1 MNSGTA
7 EGSPGY
13 TFTEASLAR
22 VVFTADDVARTRFSP
37 APAPL
42 LETTMALAELRR
54 MATSRAP
61 GRVIPWLSEA
71 RLAFPA
77 SARPLL
83 DLIGPRGPWLFFAN
97 SVTPNMD
104 EALETLRAMPPELLR
119 MELGAVWE
127 YRPGRPPAWVRQ
139 LADGD
144 REARDVLVR
153 ALSDLHAAVVAPRWD
168 CVLSAFHARA
178 ASRMSVLASGGHEK
192 LFAALDPR
200 LCWRDDGLDRTDVD
214 SEWDWEMKLDG
225 SGLLIQPLAC
235 WAGPPVFSCG
245 DGPAGVAPVLLYG
258 CAPSSQPGPPDPVL
272 AGAAIAGSPVSD
284 ALAALLGPTR
294 AAVLRALRTP
304 RGTAELAQEVRISP
318 ASASEHAKV
327 LRDAHLIET
336 SRAGRSVRHS
346 LTMLGA
352 AVLGQFPA

>member
-37 APAPL
+37 DPAPL
-42 LETTMALAELRR
+42 IETTMALAELRR
-54 MATSRAP
+54 TAASRAP
-61 GRVIPWLSEA
+61 GRVIPWLREA
-71 RLAFPA
+71 HLAFPA

-97 SVTPNMD
+97 SVTPDID
-104 EALETLRAMPPELLR
+104 EALETLRAMPAELLR
-119 MELGAVWE
+119 TELGAVWE
-127 YRPGRPPAWVRQ
+127 YRSGRPPAWVRQ

-144 REARDVLVR
+144 REARDVFVR

-168 CVLSAFHARA
+168 SVLSVFHASA
-178 ASRMSVLASGGHEK
+178 PSRMSVLAAGGHER

-200 LCWRDDGLDRTDVD
+200 LRWRDDGLDCTGVD
-214 SEWDWEMKLDG
+214 YEWEWEMKLEG

-245 DGPAGVAPVLLYG
+245 DGPARTAPVLLYG
-258 CAPSSQPGPPDPVL
+258 CAPGGQPGPPDTMLGGTATADPP
-272 AGAAIAGSPVSD
+272 ASD

-294 AAVLRALRTP
+294 AAVLRALRKP
-304 RGTAELAQEVRISP
+304 RGTAELAQELRISP

-327 LRDAHLIET
+327 LRDAYLIET

-352 AVLGQFPA
+352 ALLGQLPA

>member
-42 LETTMALAELRR
+42 IETMMALAELRR
-54 MATSRAP
+54 IAASPVP
-61 GRVIPWLSEA
+61 GRVIPWLREA
-71 RLAFPA
+71 RQAFPA

-97 SVTPNMD
+97 SVAPDID
-104 EALETLRAMPPELLR
+104 EALEALRALPAELLR
-119 MELGAVWE
+119 MELSAFWE

-144 REARDVLVR
+144 REARDVFVR

-168 CVLSAFHARA
+168 SVLSAFHANA

-192 LFAALDPR
+192 LFGALDPR
-200 LCWRDDGLDRTDVD
+200 LRWRDDGLDRTGVD
-214 SEWDWEMKLDG
+214 SEWEWEMKLDG
-225 SGLLIQPLAC
+225 AGLLIQPLAC
-235 WAGPPVFSCG
+235 WTGPPVFSCG
-245 DGPAGVAPVLLYG
+245 DGPAGAVPVLLYG
-258 CAPSSQPGPPDPVL
+258 CAPSDQLAPPDASP
-272 AGAAIAGSPVSD
+272 ADSPVSD

-294 AAVLRALRTP
+294 AAVLRALRKP
-304 RGTAELAQEVRISP
+304 CGTAELAKEVRISP

-327 LRDAHLIET
+327 LREAYLIET
-336 SRAGRSVRHS
+336 CRAGRSVRHS

-352 AVLGQFPA
+352 AMLGQLPA

>member
-1 MNSGTA
+1 M
-7 EGSPGY
+7 
-13 TFTEASLAR
+13 AR

-42 LETTMALAELRR
+42 IETTMALAELRR
-54 MATSRAP
+54 TAMSRVP
-61 GRVIPWLSEA
+61 GRVIPWLREA
-71 RLAFPA
+71 RRAFPA

-83 DLIGPRGPWLFFAN
+83 DLIGPRSPWLFFAN
-97 SVTPNMD
+97 SVTPDID
-104 EALETLRAMPPELLR
+104 EALETLRAMPAELLR

-127 YRPGRPPAWVRQ
+127 YRSGRPPAWVRE

-144 REARDVLVR
+144 REARDVFVR

-168 CVLSAFHARA
+168 SVLSAFHASA
-178 ASRMSVLASGGHEK
+178 ASRMLVLASGGHDK

-200 LCWRDDGLDRTDVD
+200 LRWRDAGLDRTGVD
-214 SEWDWEMKLDG
+214 SEGEWEMKLDG

-235 WAGPPVFSCG
+235 WAGPPIFSCG
-245 DGPAGVAPVLLYG
+245 DGPAGTAPVLLYG
-258 CAPSSQPGPPDPVL
+258 CAPSGQPTPPD
-272 AGAAIAGSPVSD
+272 AATADSPVSD

-294 AAVLRALRTP
+294 AAVLRALRKP
-304 RGTAELAQEVRISP
+304 RGTAELAEEVRISP

-327 LRDAHLIET
+327 LRDAYLIET

-352 AVLGQFPA
+352 AMLGQLPA

>member
-7 EGSPGY
+7 EGTPGY

-22 VVFTADDVARTRFSP
+22 VVFTADDVARTRFSS

-42 LETTMALAELRR
+42 IETTMALAELRR
-54 MATSRAP
+54 AAESRAP
-61 GRVIPWLSEA
+61 GRYIPWLREA
-71 RLAFPA
+71 RRAFPA
-77 SARPLL
+77 TARPLL
-83 DLIGPRGPWLFFAN
+83 DLIGPRGPWPFLAHGI
-97 SVTPNMD
+97 TPD
-104 EALETLRAMPPELLR
+104 IGEALEGLRAMPAELLR
-119 MELGAVWE
+119 TELGAVWE

-144 REARDVLVR
+144 REARDVFVR

-168 CVLSAFHARA
+168 SVLSAFHADA
-178 ASRMSVLASGGHEK
+178 VSRMSLLASGGHEK

-200 LCWRDDGLDRTDVD
+200 LRWRDDGLDRTGVEP
-214 SEWDWEMKLDG
+214 EWELKLDG

-235 WAGPPVFSCG
+235 WTGPPVFSCG
-245 DGPAGVAPVLLYG
+245 DGPAGGPPVLLYG
-258 CAPSSQPGPPDPVL
+258 CAPGGPLPPPGPQEADSP
-272 AGAAIAGSPVSD
+272 AAD

-294 AAVLRALRTP
+294 AAVLRALRKP
-304 RGTAELAQEVRISP
+304 SGTAELARAVRISP

-327 LRDAHLIET
+327 LRESSLIET
-336 SRAGRSVRHS
+336 SRVGRSVTHT

-352 AVLGQFPA
+352 ALLGQLPA

>member
-1 MNSGTA
+1 M
-7 EGSPGY
+7 
-13 TFTEASLAR
+13 AR

-42 LETTMALAELRR
+42 IETTMALAELRR
-54 MATSRAP
+54 TVTARVP
-61 GRVIPWLSEA
+61 GRVIPWLREA
-71 RLAFPA
+71 GLAFPA

-83 DLIGPRGPWLFFAN
+83 DLIGPRGPWLIFAN
-97 SVTPNMD
+97 SVTPDID
-104 EALETLRAMPPELLR
+104 EALEMLRAMPAELLR

-127 YRPGRPPAWVRQ
+127 YRSGRPPAWVRQ

-144 REARDVLVR
+144 REARDVFVR

-168 CVLSAFHARA
+168 SVLSAFHASA

-200 LCWRDDGLDRTDVD
+200 LRWRDDGLDCTGVD
-214 SEWDWEMKLDG
+214 SEWEREMKLDG

-235 WAGPPVFSCG
+235 WAGPTVFSCG
-245 DGPAGVAPVLLYG
+245 DGPAGAAPVLLYG
-258 CAPSSQPGPPDPVL
+258 CAPSGQPGPPDTVL
-272 AGAAIAGSPVSD
+272 ANTAPAGSPVGD

-294 AAVLRALRTP
+294 AAVLRALRKP
-304 RGTAELAQEVRISP
+304 CGTAELAQEVRISP

-352 AVLGQFPA
+352 AMLGQLPA